1 MKPGDKTD
9 GIVQLRCAVNNE
21 DMPIANFSVKHGILQ
36 VPTNLIFGPDT
47 LLEFSIVGAQIP
59 VTLNGECGGEPE
71 EDSDDELD
79 MNSSQEE
86 LDEDESVDE
95 EELAGQ

>member
-1 MKPGDKTD
+1 MDKT
-9 GIVQLRCAVNNE
+9 VE
-21 DMPIANFSVKHGILQ
+21 F
-36 VPTNLIFGPDT
+36 NLF
-47 LLEFSIVGAQIP
+47 FKIP